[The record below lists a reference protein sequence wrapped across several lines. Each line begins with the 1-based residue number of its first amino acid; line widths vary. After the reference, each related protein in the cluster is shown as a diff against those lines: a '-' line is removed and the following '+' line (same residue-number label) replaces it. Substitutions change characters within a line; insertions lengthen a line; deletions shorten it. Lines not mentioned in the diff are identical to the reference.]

1 MNLNDKIESRIMNA
15 RAKFILV
22 IVSAALLV
30 FATAAVL
37 AAASSP
43 SDARAQTATSSAV
56 TLSAAP
62 NPPVTDDIAVITAAL
77 DDESEAT
84 TDFQWSVNG
93 APRTDLSGIGKSVA
107 AFVTPS
113 APGALRVSVKITRL
127 GETTSTKKDL
137 TLQLQ
142 LSEAT
147 KAFQNLQNQIEEAR
161 LEKARVESEVTITLG
176 YTPENPRPNEIV
188 SLSAGSFQFDIA
200 SADITWLFNGRRVAS
215 GRGVKSAA
223 VTIGPAGSSND
234 VSVIVNLTDGRRVEK
249 SVTIVPAAIEF
260 YWWTDSYV
268 PLWYKGKALPAPG
281 TTILIQ
287 ARPSFADGLSG
298 ALVYTWSLN
307 NSAVLPSSGPGK
319 NVFPYTIRSAGG
331 LTDRIA
337 VRVSNISQTINQE
350 AEFRM
355 PAAEAETI
363 IYESEPLSGINSA
376 RALDQVIRP
385 AGKTID
391 VLAEPFYVPRSAL
404 GTLRYQWSL
413 NGKTISAEGAKRP
426 YLFTLTSG
434 RDSSGPQD
442 ISVSLDDL
450 RNAVIRAARSVR
462 ITLE

>member
-1 MNLNDKIESRIMNA
+1 METRIMNA

-37 AAASSP
+37 VAASSP
-43 SDARAQTATSSAV
+43 SDARAQTATSSV
-56 TLSAAP
+56 VILGISP
-62 NPPVTDDIAVITAAL
+62 NPPVTDDIAAITATL
-77 DDESEAT
+77 DDQSEAT
-84 TDFQWSVNG
+84 VDVTKLGATVSVN
-93 APRTDLSGIGKSVA
+93 KS
-107 AFVTPS
+107 
-113 APGALRVSVKITRL
+113 
-127 GETTSTKKDL
+127 L
-137 TLQLQ
+137 TFQLE
-142 LSEAT
+142 LSEST
-147 KAFQNLQNQIEEAR
+147 KAFQNLQNQIDEAR
-161 LEKARVESEVTITLG
+161 LEKGRVESEVTITLG
-176 YTPENPRPNEIV
+176 YTPENPGPNEIV
-188 SLSAGSFQFDIA
+188 SLSVGSFQFDVA
-200 SADITWLFNGRRVAS
+200 SADIAWLFNGRRVAS
-215 GRGVKSAA
+215 GRGVKSAT
-223 VTIGPAGSSND
+223 VTLGPAGSSND

-249 SVTIVPAAIEF
+249 SATIVPAAINF

-287 ARPSFADGLSG
+287 ARASVADGLSG

-385 AGKTID
+385 DGKTID

-450 RNAVIRAARSVR
+450 RIAYAIRQLTNRRPCHNPRCADSSHAGSRFR
-462 ITLE
+462 GNR